1 MKKNLILSLLLWLL
15 AEIIFIV
22 MFAFSGSAVAAVL
35 FFTML
40 LISLVSYLICV
51 FSGKYFSAAIKLPA
65 SVKKSA
71 AAEGTLVINNASPFT
86 FIKVLCCVSAKNNM
100 TGEREEKFIPVFCSA
115 KSEAAANFTCSFKN
129 CGYTEV
135 KAEKI
140 YLTDFFGFIPFKVKG
155 FASSEAKCTV
165 LPDTFDMTLVFDNM
179 PIAIDDSESYSPD
192 KNGNDY
198 SETFQLREYVP
209 GDSIKQIHWKLS
221 EKLDKLIVRE
231 ASLPVQKSTFV
242 FWDKYAEDGFSA
254 NEADAMAEVTAS
266 ICQAL
271 ARQGTPF
278 SLGWNENKNCFTESV
293 TSTEE
298 LITAIPQI
306 LKSGAET
313 EISGARQYFERFG
326 SANFSKII
334 YISKSIPD
342 GFEDF
347 SAKSSI
353 TPVLCSSVPIDGAV
367 TFNPDFYQESLN
379 LLELAI

>member
-1 MKKNLILSLLLWLL
+1 MKKNLIPSFLLWLL

-192 KNGNDY
+192 KKGNDC
-198 SETFQLREYVP
+198 SETFQLREYIP

-221 EKLDKLIVRE
+221 EKLDKVIVRE
-231 ASLPVQKSTFV
+231 ASLPVQKSTLV
-242 FWDKYAEDGFSA
+242 FWDKYSENGLSPRESDS
-254 NEADAMAEVTAS
+254 MAEVTAS
-266 ICQAL
+266 ICRAL
-271 ARQGTPF
+271 TKAGTPF
-278 SLGWNENKNCFTESV
+278 SLGWNENKNCFTENIS
-293 TSTEE
+293 STEE
-298 LITAIPQI
+298 LIRAIPRI
-306 LKSGAET
+306 LKGSSEND
-313 EISGARQYFERFG
+313 ISGAKRYFESFG

-342 GFEDF
+342 GYDDF

-353 TPVLCSSVPIDGAV
+353 TPILCSSVPVAGAIIFD
-367 TFNPDFYQESLN
+367 TDSYEESLN
-379 LLELAI
+379 ILELAI

>member
-1 MKKNLILSLLLWLL
+1 MKKNLIPSFLLWLL

-192 KNGNDY
+192 KKGNDC
-198 SETFQLREYVP
+198 SETFQLREYIP

-221 EKLDKLIVRE
+221 EKLDKVIVRE
-231 ASLPVQKSTFV
+231 ASLPVQKSTLV
-242 FWDKYAEDGFSA
+242 FWDKYSENGLSPCESDS
-254 NEADAMAEVTAS
+254 MAEVTAS
-266 ICQAL
+266 ICRAL
-271 ARQGTPF
+271 TKAGTPF
-278 SLGWNENKNCFTESV
+278 SLGWNENKNCFTENIS
-293 TSTEE
+293 STEE
-298 LITAIPQI
+298 LIRAIPRI
-306 LKSGAET
+306 HKGSSEND
-313 EISGARQYFERFG
+313 ISGAKRYFESFG

-342 GFEDF
+342 GYDDF

-353 TPVLCSSVPIDGAV
+353 TPVLCSSVPVAGAIIFD
-367 TFNPDFYQESLN
+367 TDSYEESLN
-379 LLELAI
+379 ILELAI

>member
-1 MKKNLILSLLLWLL
+1 MKKNLIPSFLLWLL

-192 KNGNDY
+192 KKGNDC
-198 SETFQLREYVP
+198 SETFQLREYIP

-221 EKLDKLIVRE
+221 EKLDKVIVRE
-231 ASLPVQKSTFV
+231 ASLPVQKSTLV
-242 FWDKYAEDGFSA
+242 FWDKYSENGLSPCESDS
-254 NEADAMAEVTAS
+254 MAEVTAS
-266 ICQAL
+266 ICRAL
-271 ARQGTPF
+271 TKAGTPF
-278 SLGWNENKNCFTESV
+278 SLGWNENKNCFTENIS
-293 TSTEE
+293 STEE
-298 LITAIPQI
+298 LIRAIPRI
-306 LKSGAET
+306 LKGSSEND
-313 EISGARQYFERFG
+313 ISGAKRYFESFG

-342 GFEDF
+342 GYDDF
-347 SAKSSI
+347 SAKSNI
-353 TPVLCSSVPIDGAV
+353 TPILCSSVPVAGAIIFD
-367 TFNPDFYQESLN
+367 TDSYEESLN
-379 LLELAI
+379 ILELAI

>member
-1 MKKNLILSLLLWLL
+1 MKKNLIPSFLLWLL

-71 AAEGTLVINNASPFT
+71 AAEGTLAINNASPFT
-86 FIKVLCCVSAKNNM
+86 FTKVLCCVSAKNNM

-165 LPDTFDMTLVFDNM
+165 LPDTFDMTIVFDNM

-192 KNGNDY
+192 KKGNDC
-198 SETFQLREYVP
+198 SETFQLREYIP

-221 EKLDKLIVRE
+221 EKLDKVIVRE
-231 ASLPVQKSTFV
+231 ASLPVQKSTLV
-242 FWDKYAEDGFSA
+242 FWDKYSENGLSPRESDS
-254 NEADAMAEVTAS
+254 MAEVTAS
-266 ICQAL
+266 ICRAL
-271 ARQGTPF
+271 TKAGTPF
-278 SLGWNENKNCFTESV
+278 SLGWNENKNCFTEN
-293 TSTEE
+293 
-298 LITAIPQI
+298 
-306 LKSGAET
+306 
-313 EISGARQYFERFG
+313 ISSRGRA
-326 SANFSKII
+326 
-334 YISKSIPD
+334 
-342 GFEDF
+342 
-347 SAKSSI
+347 
-353 TPVLCSSVPIDGAV
+353 TLM
-367 TFNPDFYQESLN
+367 
-379 LLELAI
+379 

>member
-1 MKKNLILSLLLWLL
+1 MKKNLIPSFLLWLL

-192 KNGNDY
+192 KKGNDC
-198 SETFQLREYVP
+198 SETFQLREYIP

-221 EKLDKLIVRE
+221 EKLDKVIVRE
-231 ASLPVQKSTFV
+231 ASLPVQKSTLV
-242 FWDKYAEDGFSA
+242 FWDKYSENGLSPRESDS
-254 NEADAMAEVTAS
+254 MAEVTAS
-266 ICQAL
+266 ICRAL
-271 ARQGTPF
+271 TKAGTPF
-278 SLGWNENKNCFTESV
+278 SLGWNENKNCFTENIS
-293 TSTEE
+293 STEE
-298 LITAIPQI
+298 LIRAIPRI
-306 LKSGAET
+306 LKGSSEND
-313 EISGARQYFERFG
+313 ISGAKRYFESFG

-342 GFEDF
+342 GYDDF

-353 TPVLCSSVPIDGAV
+353 TPVLCSSVPVAGAIIFD
-367 TFNPDFYQESLN
+367 TDSYEESLN
-379 LLELAI
+379 ILELAI

>member
-1 MKKNLILSLLLWLL
+1 M
-15 AEIIFIV
+15 
-22 MFAFSGSAVAAVL
+22 
-35 FFTML
+35 
-40 LISLVSYLICV
+40 
-51 FSGKYFSAAIKLPA
+51 
-65 SVKKSA
+65 
-71 AAEGTLVINNASPFT
+71 
-86 FIKVLCCVSAKNNM
+86 
-100 TGEREEKFIPVFCSA
+100 
-115 KSEAAANFTCSFKN
+115 
-129 CGYTEV
+129 
-135 KAEKI
+135 
-140 YLTDFFGFIPFKVKG
+140 YLTDFFGFIPYKIRG
-155 FASSEAKCTV
+155 FTSSEAKCTV
-165 LPDTFDMTLVFDNM
+165 LPDTFDMKVIFDNI
-179 PIAIDDSESYSPD
+179 PAEIDDSESYSPD
-192 KNGNDY
+192 KKGNDC
-198 SETFQLREYVP
+198 SETFQLREYIP

-221 EKLDKLIVRE
+221 EKLDKVIVRE

-254 NEADAMAEVTAS
+254 KEADAMAEVTAS

-278 SLGWNENKNCFTESV
+278 SLGWNEHKNCFTESV

-342 GFEDF
+342 GYDDF

-353 TPVLCSSVPIDGAV
+353 TPVLCSSVPVAGAIIFD
-367 TFNPDFYQESLN
+367 TDSYEESLN
-379 LLELAI
+379 ILELAI

>member
-1 MKKNLILSLLLWLL
+1 
-15 AEIIFIV
+15 
-22 MFAFSGSAVAAVL
+22 
-35 FFTML
+35 
-40 LISLVSYLICV
+40 
-51 FSGKYFSAAIKLPA
+51 
-65 SVKKSA
+65 
-71 AAEGTLVINNASPFT
+71 
-86 FIKVLCCVSAKNNM
+86 M

-192 KNGNDY
+192 KKGNDC
-198 SETFQLREYVP
+198 SETFQLREYIP

-221 EKLDKLIVRE
+221 EKLDKVIVRE
-231 ASLPVQKSTFV
+231 ASLPVQKSTLV
-242 FWDKYAEDGFSA
+242 FWDKYSENGLSPCESDS
-254 NEADAMAEVTAS
+254 MAEVTAS
-266 ICQAL
+266 ICRAL
-271 ARQGTPF
+271 TKAGTPF
-278 SLGWNENKNCFTESV
+278 SLGWNENKNCFTENIS
-293 TSTEE
+293 STEE
-298 LITAIPQI
+298 LIRAIPRI
-306 LKSGAET
+306 LKGSSEND
-313 EISGARQYFERFG
+313 ISGAKRYFESFG

-342 GFEDF
+342 GYDDF

-353 TPVLCSSVPIDGAV
+353 TPVLCSSVPVAGAIIFD
-367 TFNPDFYQESLN
+367 TDSYEESLN
-379 LLELAI
+379 ILELAI